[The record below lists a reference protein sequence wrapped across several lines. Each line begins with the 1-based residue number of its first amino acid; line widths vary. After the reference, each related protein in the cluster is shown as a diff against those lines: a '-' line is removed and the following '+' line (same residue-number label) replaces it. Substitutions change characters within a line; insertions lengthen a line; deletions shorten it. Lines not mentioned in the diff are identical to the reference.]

1 MVDEMKIPVLI
12 GVGQVK
18 HQLNVLENAIE
29 PLHLI
34 LEAMQYAIRDT
45 GLSQGAQDLLRSRI
59 DSISVVPTW
68 TWPYENLPD
77 LLAQKMNVHPRHLE
91 TNEHGGHNPGFLLHK
106 AAARVAEGGANV
118 AVVCGGEALASST

>member
-1 MVDEMKIPVLI
+1 MTAAPKIPVLI

-18 HQLNVLENAIE
+18 HQVNVLENAIE

-34 LEAMQYAIRDT
+34 LDAVQHAIGDT
-45 GLSQGAQDLLRSRI
+45 GLPQDTQDLLKSRV

-77 LLAQKMNVHPRHLE
+77 LLAQKMNVRPQYLE

-106 AAARVAEGGANV
+106 AAARIAEGAADI